1 MDVRAYRD
9 DDEHAVVALWDTCFP
24 DRRTWNQPREIIR
37 RKRAVQPDLLLVGT
51 LGARVVA
58 TVVVGWD
65 GHRGWLYHLAVASD
79 CRRRGFGVQMVREAE
94 SRLRA
99 LGCPK
104 VNLQIHA
111 ANREVVA
118 FYARG
123 GNANEHLDPRLKKL
137 ELSADDQKALVEFL
151 SSL

>member
-1 MDVRAYRD
+1 
-9 DDEHAVVALWDTCFP
+9 VAFWDACFP
-24 DRRTWNQPREIIR
+24 DGRAWNQPSAIIR

-79 CRRRGFGVQMVREAE
+79 WRRRGVGARMVREAE
-94 SRLRA
+94 SRLRT

-104 VNLQIHA
+104 VNLQIYG

-118 FYARG
+118 FYERVG
-123 GNANEHLDPRLKKL
+123 YE
-137 ELSADDQKALVEFL
+137 VEDRV
-151 SSL
+151 SMGKRME

>member
-65 GHRGWLYHLAVASD
+65 GHRGWLYHLAVAPD
-79 CRRRGFGVQMVREAE
+79 CRRRGFGARMVREAE
-94 SRLRA
+94 ARLRA

-118 FYARG
+118 FYARVG
-123 GNANEHLDPRLKKL
+123 YE
-137 ELSADDQKALVEFL
+137 VEDRV
-151 SSL
+151 SMGKRME